1 MYSQQIGWWTISVLV
16 QTFGRVVGFYLNAS
30 TMGGFLKLK
39 ILGSKSCISW
49 CTCTEY
55 AYACKPVIFSGA
67 TLDGQNPAP
76 ISDTSSSCLNMLKP
90 SQLEQDFDANNPT
103 LLRFREVYNHPSCS
117 SKSSP
122 GHRRCRLFCL
132 QRHFASALPCRI
144 LEGWLSHAFSH
155 ASKNPNM
162 NQPRGCLNGI
172 DPRSQLLA
180 FFAGTNEVK
189 GWHIPRLRKPC
200 RCPVFQVSPGK
211 CSPLSS

>member
-1 MYSQQIGWWTISVLV
+1 MNHFSFGSDIRTSCRILLECIDNWRFSQVKDPWI
-16 QTFGRVVGFYLNAS
+16 
-30 TMGGFLKLK
+30 K
-39 ILGSKSCISW
+39 ILHQLVYMYWICI
-49 CTCTEY
+49 CMQ
-55 AYACKPVIFSGA
+55 ACHLFRCYFGW
-67 TLDGQNPAP
+67 TNPAP
-76 ISDTSSSCLNMLKP
+76 ISDTSSSCLSMLKP

-180 FFAGTNEVK
+180 FFAGTN
-189 GWHIPRLRKPC
+189 
-200 RCPVFQVSPGK
+200 
-211 CSPLSS
+211 